1 MQKYFHLIV
10 FCLLIPLASKSQEQQ
25 PTVTGQHFTS
35 IKESYS
41 EIGAWGM
48 ETIIDVKNCDPELI
62 RSSQAITKYVHA
74 LCDLI
79 QMKRFG
85 DTVVVHFGQ
94 KEEIAGYSMTQLIES
109 SLISGHFA
117 NATNSIYINIFSCKP
132 YDPYQAALFT
142 QDFFK
147 GEEHSM
153 NVVLRK

>member
-1 MQKYFHLIV
+1 
-10 FCLLIPLASKSQEQQ
+10 
-25 PTVTGQHFTS
+25 
-35 IKESYS
+35 
-41 EIGAWGM
+41 M